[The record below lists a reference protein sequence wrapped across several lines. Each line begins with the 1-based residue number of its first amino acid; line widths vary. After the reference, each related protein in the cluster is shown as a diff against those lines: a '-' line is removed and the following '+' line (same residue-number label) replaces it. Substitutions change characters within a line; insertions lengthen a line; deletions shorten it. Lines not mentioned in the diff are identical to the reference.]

1 MAQIHELLQDQGAN
15 ERWSC
20 GSCLEIPKG
29 QMRQR
34 PLKQEES
41 PVPFTAKIMTR
52 REKNKTNS
60 ALKPEISQH
69 RSFGCEHS
77 RERPCLITSKLP
89 QPGPEP
95 VPKWIVRQSLL
106 FIFTKV
112 RHVFI
117 YIAWPKK
124 VDHKQANKT
133 CLSIFPA
140 SGSGGATH
148 TMSSHLKLQ
157 ILSARSLF
165 DAHKGGCSGLS
176 GQKPQ
181 LSQSTA
187 RSSQSVLAPFC
198 QTQ

>member
-1 MAQIHELLQDQGAN
+1 MAQIHKLFQDQGEN

-20 GSCLEIPKG
+20 DSCLEIPKG

-41 PVPFTAKIMTR
+41 PVPFMAKIMTR
-52 REKNKTNS
+52 REKSKINS

-69 RSFGCEHS
+69 RSFGCKHS

-89 QPGPEP
+89 QSGPDP
-95 VPKWIVRQSLL
+95 VPKWIVRQSLV
-106 FIFTKV
+106 FIFTKI
-112 RHVFI
+112 RRAFI

-124 VDHKQANKT
+124 VDHKQANKKR
-133 CLSIFPA
+133 LSIF
-140 SGSGGATH
+140 SGSGGAIH
-148 TMSSHLKLQ
+148 TTSSHLKLQ
-157 ILSARSLF
+157 IQSARSLS

-187 RSSQSVLAPFC
+187 RCSQSVLAPFC
-198 QTQ
+198 